1 MVLTNNI
8 KPLISVIVNCKNG
21 EKYLKNCIDSI
32 INQTYTNW
40 EIIFWDNISTD
51 NSKKI
56 LDQFKDSRI
65 KYFKSEEATKLYKAR
80 NLAIKKTK
88 GDYIAFLDVDDWWLP
103 EKLKI
108 QVEFMTNNKDVSMV
122 HSNFHVFKEKNNKK
136 KIFSAAPL
144 PQGNITQKLLNNY
157 QIGILTV
164 LIKKELFQKYQFDDS
179 LEIIGDFDLFLKISK
194 SIKVGCIQKSLACV
208 RIHKSNL
215 SLIKTEDFIDE
226 LSYWLRNKEDS
237 QIFKGLSFQGVII
250 NLQCQKIKKLILNSK
265 RVKALLQIIKSPI
278 SIRKLKFI
286 FFLILPLK
294 IIREKF
300 EL

>member
-1 MVLTNNI
+1 MF
-8 KPLISVIVNCKNG
+8 
-21 EKYLKNCIDSI
+21 LK
-32 INQTYTNW
+32 
-40 EIIFWDNISTD
+40 
-51 NSKKI
+51 KKI
-56 LDQFKDSRI
+56 I
-65 KYFKSEEATKLYKAR
+65 
-80 NLAIKKTK
+80 
-88 GDYIAFLDVDDWWLP
+88 
-103 EKLKI
+103 
-108 QVEFMTNNKDVSMV
+108 
-122 HSNFHVFKEKNNKK
+122 KK